1 MCDSGPQAGLE
12 GIIEDLDDLYENAPC
27 GYLSLAADGV
37 IVKANLTLA
46 GWLGMQSFE
55 LLGKRFYDLL
65 NVPGKIF
72 YETHFAPLLRMQ
84 GYFNEV
90 ALDLV
95 GANGQKLPVLANA
108 AERRASDGGVQFTRI
123 PLFQAADRRRYERDL
138 VDAKNAADQA
148 RRELEE
154 LNNSLEKRV
163 TAGIA
168 ERLDLEEGLLAE
180 KEEARLR
187 EQFVAILGHDLRN
200 PLASI
205 AGGLNILSREPQ
217 SDKAKRILAMMS
229 QSSERM
235 SGLIQDMLDLARC
248 RAGQG
253 IAVQLQPTNLRPVLE
268 QVVQELRTAYPARE
282 IQTSIQIDGETE
294 CDGGRVAQLV
304 SNLIGNALT
313 HGAPERPVKVL
324 AMPAA
329 NEIVITVSNEGAPIP
344 DNVQRQLFE
353 PFFRATSSAEK
364 QGLGL
369 GLFISCEIARS
380 HGGKIEVQSD
390 DQQTEF
396 KFRMPLWPSRQ
407 RANRGDEL
415 TEPRNLAKPSYP
427 VSQSYSSS
435 RKEPTQGSANMRLE
449 NGLVGATVGRGV
461 VVGASFTPIHQLAS
475 SARGRRSAHDA
486 R

>member
-1 MCDSGPQAGLE
+1 M
-12 GIIEDLDDLYENAPC
+12 EDLDDLYENAPC

-37 IVKANLTLA
+37 IIKANQTLA
-46 GWLGMQSFE
+46 GWLGVDSFT

-95 GANGQKLPVLANA
+95 ASDGRKLPVLANA
-108 AERRASDGGVQFTRI
+108 AERRTSDGGVQFTRI
-123 PLFQAADRRRYERDL
+123 TLFQAADRRRYEQEL
-138 VDAKNAADQA
+138 VAAKNAADRA

-154 LNNSLEKRV
+154 LNRTLEERIQE
-163 TAGIA
+163 GIA
-168 ERLDLEEGLLAE
+168 ERLQLEQGLLAE

-205 AGGLNILSREPQ
+205 AGGLHILSAEPQ
-217 SDKAKRILAMMS
+217 SDKAKRVLAMMS
-229 QSSERM
+229 RSTERM

-253 IAVQLQPTNLRPVLE
+253 IAIESKTTDLRAVLQ
-268 QVVQELRTAYPARE
+268 QVVEELQAAHPGRE
-282 IQTSIQIDGETE
+282 IQSSLHIPGEVY

-304 SNLIGNALT
+304 SNLLGNALT
-313 HGAPERPVKVL
+313 HGAPDRPVRV
-324 AMPAA
+324 AA
-329 NEIVITVSNEGAPIP
+329 APGVNEIFITVTNEGEPIP
-344 DNVQRQLFE
+344 VHVRDHLFE

-380 HGGKIEVQSD
+380 HGGKIEVRSD
-390 DQQTEF
+390 ERETSF
-396 KFRMPLWPSRQ
+396 VFLMPVL
-407 RANRGDEL
+407 
-415 TEPRNLAKPSYP
+415 
-427 VSQSYSSS
+427 
-435 RKEPTQGSANMRLE
+435 
-449 NGLVGATVGRGV
+449 NG
-461 VVGASFTPIHQLAS
+461 
-475 SARGRRSAHDA
+475 
-486 R
+486 